1 MSSSS
6 IADTKEFRPSVF
18 LGTSFVRVISA
29 AIVIVAIAAA
39 FTSTAASQTATDDEA
54 GRAHFGDVIDVD
66 VAGSYEFDWRG
77 KLDPEGFLDGLNTYG
92 DPVYGLCRTETEIA
106 ASVAKVLSKLL
117 RDPKVTVR
125 IIDRSGRAVAVIEGA
140 VKSPQRFQ
148 LRRDAHLRELI
159 VMSGGISDDAGGEIR
174 LFRPPNL
181 SCTKDGDGPGTTKSN
196 APDIT
201 TIKISDLLKGDPDAD
216 PVIKS
221 GDQITVLRVVP
232 IYVIGGVNDPKPIV
246 SRPGLT
252 LSRAVAMAGG
262 LSKEADKSQVTIY
275 RREGAASSVTEANLD
290 KIAAGTADDPVL
302 KPLDIVE
309 VGQKGR
315 AKRKYPPVL
324 ASNGEQG
331 RRELPLRIVD

>member
-1 MSSSS
+1 MPD
-6 IADTKEFRPSVF
+6 IFFAGTREFRRF
-18 LGTSFVRVISA
+18 
-29 AIVIVAIAAA
+29 VIVESFFERIPAIALVVAATLAA
-39 FTSTAASQTATDDEA
+39 FTTNAISQATNDDETS
-54 GRAHFGDVIDVD
+54 RVHFGDVIDVD

-92 DPVYGLCRTETEIA
+92 DPVYGLCRTPTDISA
-106 ASVAKVLSKLL
+106 DVAKELKKLL
-117 RDPKVTVR
+117 RDPKVNVR

-148 LRRDAHLRELI
+148 LRREAHLRELI
-159 VMSGGISDDAGGEIR
+159 VLSGGISDDAGGEIR

-181 SCTKDGDGPGTTKSN
+181 SCSADTAAPDTTKSN
-196 APDIT
+196 APNIT

-216 PVIKS
+216 PLIKS

-232 IYVIGGVNDPKPIV
+232 IYVIGGVNDPKPIA

-262 LSKEADKSQVTIY
+262 LSKEADKGQVTIY
-275 RREGAASSVTEANLD
+275 RREGTVSSVTDANLD

-309 VGQKGR
+309 IGQKGR
-315 AKRKYPPVL
+315 AKRQISARPRVQWRTGP
-324 ASNGEQG
+324 
-331 RRELPLRIVD
+331 

>member
-1 MSSSS
+1 MPEILFAGTRQFCLPAIFGSF
-6 IADTKEFRPSVF
+6 IARMTAIALVAV
-18 LGTSFVRVISA
+18 TISA
-29 AIVIVAIAAA
+29 FA
-39 FTSTAASQTATDDEA
+39 STAVSQTADDDET

-77 KLDPEGFLDGLNTYG
+77 KLDPEGFLDGMNTYG
-92 DPVYGLCRTETEIA
+92 DPVYGLCRTPTEIA
-106 ASVAKVLSKLL
+106 AGIAKELSKLL
-117 RDPKVTVR
+117 RDPKVNVR
-125 IIDRSGRAVAVIEGA
+125 IIDRSGRAVALIEGA
-140 VKSPQRFQ
+140 VRSPQRFQ
-148 LRRDAHLRELI
+148 LRREAHLRELI

-181 SCTKDGDGPGTTKSN
+181 SCTGTETAPGGTKSN
-196 APDIT
+196 EPKIT
-201 TIKISDLLKGDPDAD
+201 TINISDLLKGKPDAD
-216 PVIKS
+216 PLIKS

-262 LSKEADKSQVTIY
+262 LSKEADKDQVTIY
-275 RREGAASSVTEANLD
+275 RRDGTVSSVTEANLD

-309 VGQKGR
+309 IGQKGR

-324 ASNGEQG
+324 ASSGETG
-331 RRELPLRIVD
+331 RKELPLRIVD

>member
-1 MSSSS
+1 MHESLS
-6 IADTKEFRPSVF
+6 AVTRELRGSVIVGSLF
-18 LGTSFVRVISA
+18 ARLPAFALVVATMLAVCTSA
-29 AIVIVAIAAA
+29 AN
-39 FTSTAASQTATDDEA
+39 SQTTDDDLTN
-54 GRAHFGDVIDVD
+54 RVHFGDIIDVD
-66 VAGSYEFDWRG
+66 VAGGYEFDWRG

-92 DPVYGLCRTETEIA
+92 DPVRGLCRTPTEIA
-106 ASVAKVLSKLL
+106 ADVAKELKKLL

-148 LRRDAHLRELI
+148 LRREAHLRELI
-159 VMSGGISDDAGGEIR
+159 VLSGGISDDAGGEIR

-181 SCTKDGDGPGTTKSN
+181 SCSTTEAAPDGTKSN

-201 TIKISDLLKGDPDAD
+201 TIKIADILKGNADAD
-216 PVIKS
+216 PLIKS

-252 LSRAVAMAGG
+252 LSRAIAMAGG
-262 LSKEADKSQVTIY
+262 LSKEADKGQVTIY
-275 RREGAASSVTEANLD
+275 RREGTDSSVTQADLD
-290 KIAAGTADDPVL
+290 KIAAGSADDPVL

-309 VGQKGR
+309 IGQKGR

-324 ASNGEQG
+324 ATNSEPG
-331 RRELPLRIVD
+331 RKELPLRIVD

>member
-1 MSSSS
+1 MSE
-6 IADTKEFRPSVF
+6 ILFAGTRQFRRS
-18 LGTSFVRVISA
+18 
-29 AIVIVAIAAA
+29 VIVESFFGRLPVLALVVVTTLAVFAPNAI
-39 FTSTAASQTATDDEA
+39 SQTIDDDETS
-54 GRAHFGDVIDVD
+54 RVHFGDVIDVD

-106 ASVAKVLSKLL
+106 AGVAKVLSKLL

-181 SCTKDGDGPGTTKSN
+181 SCTKDGAGPGTTKSN

-201 TIKISDLLKGDPDAD
+201 TIKISDLLKGKPDAD
-216 PVIKS
+216 PIIKS

-275 RREGAASSVTEANLD
+275 RREGTASSVTEANLD

-331 RRELPLRIVD
+331 RKELPLRIVD